1 MDELILRIENKRKEI
16 FHKQK
21 ISIYV
26 SLSILL
32 LSIIFLIF
40 GIIYLNGI
48 LFILFII
55 SLVASLCVY
64 FISYATNNK
73 KYLEYSRNDILSE
86 ALKFNYGD
94 DYIFKEDEGVDLE
107 ILKDSGIINNPYD
120 YVSEK
125 FLSSTYKNVKFISS
139 RYRLDYMH
147 IVTYSDKNGVHTREE
162 INHYYGK
169 FIRYE
174 VKRNNNC
181 YLSILEKGATK
192 SEPYK
197 NNRIGKEIE
206 FESINFNKKFNVR
219 STDESKAMYLITPQV
234 QCDLYDFDNA
244 FLSNLMCVLCDRFI
258 YIFMDSALETSKIGL
273 YTKFN
278 EEAFKKVAKEYV
290 APKILIDALHL
301 DDDKFMNESL

>member
-1 MDELILRIENKRKEI
+1 MEEFINKIESKRLEI
-16 FHKQK
+16 FKKQK
-21 ISIYV
+21 VIIYV
-26 SLSILL
+26 SLSIAL

-40 GIIYLNGI
+40 GLIYLKGI
-48 LFILFII
+48 LFFLFII
-55 SLVASLCVY
+55 SLISALCIY
-64 FISYATNNK
+64 FIGYASNNK
-73 KYLEYSRNDILSE
+73 KYLKFSRNDILKE

-94 DYIFKEDEGVDLE
+94 NYIFNENEGVSLN
-107 ILKDSGIINNPYD
+107 ILQDSGIINTPYD

-125 FLSSTYKNVKFISS
+125 YLSSTYKNVSFISS

-147 IVTYSDKNGVHTREE
+147 IVTYSDKNGTHTREE

-174 VKRNNNC
+174 IKRNNNC

-192 SEPYK
+192 TEPYK
-197 NNRIGKEIE
+197 NNRIGKEVE

-219 STDESKAMYLITPQV
+219 CTDLNKAMYLITPQV

-244 FLSNLMCVLCDRFI
+244 FKSNLMCVLCDK
-258 YIFMDSALETSKIGL
+258 YVYVFMANAIETSKISL

-278 EEAFKKVAKEYV
+278 EDAFKAVAKEYV
-290 APKILIDALHL
+290 IPKVLIEALHL
-301 DDDKFMNESL
+301 DDDKYMNESL